1 MKNTANLKK
10 GISAL
15 IAISIL
21 LIVLLTVSVF
31 AVSDS
36 TVAYAA
42 EKQYIFIPYDG
53 ALKDLQTAK
62 QSSYI
67 FYSNSESDGF
77 YLPQTYYV
85 ELISGVDNGQNY
97 YECKYRGISG
107 KINKHEVLTNNIVSA
122 SELSNYTSFVE
133 YPQLSL
139 TPINDTVNT
148 GFSDTF
154 SKAEYSFY
162 YLGEAT
168 TSQPDNNN
176 RQIAVLLISSKN
188 SNVPTVKTITANQ
201 FESFTVPLHPITE
214 QEKNAA
220 IGSGGADGTL
230 DPEGTVSN
238 PALRALLIAGIVVP
252 ALILV
257 IMIFIPRKKKDNYDR
272 FVQRRGGSPYDEPK
286 QPYMSSDRNYGRRA
300 NDRDYYPNDRDYYR
314 DDRAYQGRDNLQR
327 DRYDGDYRDN
337 YDTPRSNDYY
347 PDDYDRRD
355 RRYR

>member
-1 MKNTANLKK
+1 MKNTARLSKT
-10 GISAL
+10 ISASL
-15 IAISIL
+15 AIFIL
-21 LIVLLTVSVF
+21 LTLIFAVSLF
-31 AVSDS
+31 AVSDC

-42 EKQYIFIPYDG
+42 EKKYIFIPYDG

-139 TPINDTVNT
+139 TPKNDTVNT

-176 RQIAVLLISSKN
+176 RQIAVLISSKN
-188 SNVPTVKTITANQ
+188 SNVTTVKTITANQ

-214 QEKNAA
+214 KAKQDA

-230 DPEGTVSN
+230 NPEDTVSN

>member
-1 MKNTANLKK
+1 MKNTARLSKT
-10 GISAL
+10 ISASL
-15 IAISIL
+15 AIFIL
-21 LIVLLTVSVF
+21 LTLIF
-31 AVSDS
+31 AVSLFAVSNDG
-36 TVAYAA
+36 VAYAA
-42 EKQYIFIPYDG
+42 EKKYLFIPYTGD
-53 ALKDLQTAK
+53 LKTLSSS
-62 QSSYI
+62 QSSGYFFNVI
-67 FYSNSESDGF
+67 GQSFKIN
-77 YLPQTYYV
+77 LPSTYYV
-85 ELISGVDNGQNY
+85 EIIEEKSARYKCLYHGIQGYVD
-97 YECKYRGISG
+97 
-107 KINKHEVLTNNIVSA
+107 KHENLQVQSMASAITEYPTLTLKTKNSTIEIDYIS
-122 SELSNYTSFVE
+122 YTS
-133 YPQLSL
+133 
-139 TPINDTVNT
+139 
-148 GFSDTF
+148 SD
-154 SKAEYSFY
+154 YDFY
-162 YLGEAT
+162 YLGGVKDSST
-168 TSQPDNNN
+168 D
-176 RQIAVLLISSKN
+176 IVVLMQLKSGGTQELKSIS
-188 SNVPTVKTITANQ
+188 VGE

-214 QEKNAA
+214 KAKQDA

-230 DPEGTVSN
+230 NPEGTVSN
-238 PALRALLIAGIVVP
+238 PALRALLIAGIVIP

>member
-42 EKQYIFIPYDG
+42 EKQYIFIPYTGD
-53 ALKDLQTAK
+53 LKSL
-62 QSSYI
+62 SS
-67 FYSNSESDGF
+67 SQNSGF
-77 YLPQTYYV
+77 YLNLIGYDYAINLPSTYYL
-85 ELISGVDNGQNY
+85 EILAEENSRYKCQYHGLQGYID
-97 YECKYRGISG
+97 
-107 KINKHEVLTNNIVSA
+107 KHEDLTVKTM
-122 SELSNYTSFVE
+122 SEAITE
-133 YPQLSL
+133 YPTFTLV
-139 TPINDTVNT
+139 P
-148 GFSDTF
+148 SDTEVDINYVPYP
-154 SKAEYSFY
+154 SADYDFY
-162 YLGEAT
+162 YLGAQKDS
-168 TSQPDNNN
+168 TSN
-176 RQIAVLLISSKN
+176 IMVLMLKSDGTQELKSINMGEFK
-188 SNVPTVKTITANQ
+188 
-201 FESFTVPLHPITE
+201 SFTVPLHPITE

-238 PALRALLIAGIVVP
+238 PALRALLIAGIVIP

-286 QPYMSSDRNYGRRA
+286 QPYMSGDGRNYGRRA
-300 NDRDYYPNDRDYYR
+300 DDRYDYPNDRDYYR
-314 DDRAYQGRDNLQR
+314 DGRSYQGRDIPG
-327 DRYDGDYRDN
+327 DRYDGNSGGDYN
-337 YDTPRSNDYY
+337 APRSNDYY

>member
-15 IAISIL
+15 IAISVL

-139 TPINDTVNT
+139 TPINDKVNT

-176 RQIAVLLISSKN
+176 RQIAVLISRQN
-188 SNVPTVKTITANQ
+188 SNFTTVKTITANQ

-214 QEKNAA
+214 KAKQDA

-230 DPEGTVSN
+230 DPERTVSN
-238 PALRALLIAGIVVP
+238 PALRALLIAGIVIP

-286 QPYMSSDRNYGRRA
+286 QPYMSGDGRNYGRRA
-300 NDRDYYPNDRDYYR
+300 DDRYDYPNDRDYYR
-314 DDRAYQGRDNLQR
+314 DGRSYQGRDIPG
-327 DRYDGDYRDN
+327 DRYDGNSGGDYN
-337 YDTPRSNDYY
+337 APRSNDYY

>member
-21 LIVLLTVSVF
+21 LIVLLTVGVF
-31 AVSDS
+31 AVSNDG
-36 TVAYAA
+36 VAYAA
-42 EKQYIFIPYDG
+42 EKKYLFIPYTGD
-53 ALKDLQTAK
+53 LKTLSSSQPSGYFFNVIG
-62 QSSYI
+62 QSFKI
-67 FYSNSESDGF
+67 N
-77 YLPQTYYV
+77 LPSTYYV
-85 ELISGVDNGQNY
+85 EIIEEESARYKCLYHGIQGYVD
-97 YECKYRGISG
+97 
-107 KINKHEVLTNNIVSA
+107 KHENLQVQSMASAITEYPTLTLKTKNSTIEIDYIS
-122 SELSNYTSFVE
+122 YTS
-133 YPQLSL
+133 
-139 TPINDTVNT
+139 
-148 GFSDTF
+148 SD
-154 SKAEYSFY
+154 YDFY
-162 YLGEAT
+162 YLGGVKDSST
-168 TSQPDNNN
+168 DIVVLMQPKSGGTQELKN
-176 RQIAVLLISSKN
+176 IS
-188 SNVPTVKTITANQ
+188 VGE

-214 QEKNAA
+214 KAKQDA

-230 DPEGTVSN
+230 NPEGTVSN

-272 FVQRRGGSPYDEPK
+272 FVQRRGGSTYDEPK

-327 DRYDGDYRDN
+327 DRYDGDYKDN